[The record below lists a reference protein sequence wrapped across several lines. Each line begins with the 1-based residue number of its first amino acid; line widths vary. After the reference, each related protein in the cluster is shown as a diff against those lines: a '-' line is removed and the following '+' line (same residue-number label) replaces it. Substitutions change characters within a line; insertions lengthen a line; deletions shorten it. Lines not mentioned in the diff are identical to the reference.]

1 MEGVELESIAT
12 VGGVERKTMLI
23 GAVVVLVIILVLLGY
38 YFWSRSS
45 GSATSTLPN
54 QQLPAPKQQPF
65 PDGSV
70 VRCETTGGT
79 YKVENGLLRWYSWD
93 VYVAAGKPA
102 AQNVSCETLAS
113 MQQGSP
119 M

>member
-1 MEGVELESIAT
+1 MEGVESEAPAAI
-12 VGGVERKTMLI
+12 GGVERKTMLI
-23 GAVVVLVIILVLLGY
+23 GAVIVLVIILILLGY

-45 GSATSTLPN
+45 DSTKSTS
-54 QQLPAPKQQPF
+54 QLPAPKQQPF

-70 VRCETTGGT
+70 VRCDTTGGI
-79 YKVENGLLRWYSWD
+79 YKVENGLLRHYSFER
-93 VYVAAGKPA
+93 YVAAGKPA

-113 MQQGSP
+113 MQQGNP